1 MAARILGCANL
12 ITETSQQREVL
23 RLSLERADQ
32 LLGQWQADPLRWQRL
47 LLQVFRR
54 TEAVDLSGITIEILE
69 GRSMAGLYGA
79 YAPVGADGE
88 ERIYLSDDWLT
99 QADSESIKAVLLEEI
114 GHAIDHRLH
123 GENGSSGDEGAIF
136 SALIRGVEPR
146 VIETTQNDHQTLII
160 NGLSIA
166 VEGAAPVASGSPEL
180 AEITEDTINP
190 EGDTVRNIFETSFSD
205 TDGDTLQGIAL
216 TANAASS
223 SQGVWEYSTNGGRKW
238 KRIEYRVI
246 RFISSIY
253 IKQFKATF

>member
-79 YAPVGADGE
+79 YTPVGADGE

-99 QADSESIKAVLLEEI
+99 KADSESIKAVLLEEI
-114 GHAIDHRLH
+114 GHAIDHRLN

-136 SALIRGVEPR
+136 FSFHPR
-146 VIETTQNDHQTLII
+146 C
-160 NGLSIA
+160 
-166 VEGAAPVASGSPEL
+166 
-180 AEITEDTINP
+180 
-190 EGDTVRNIFETSFSD
+190 
-205 TDGDTLQGIAL
+205 
-216 TANAASS
+216 
-223 SQGVWEYSTNGGRKW
+223 
-238 KRIEYRVI
+238 
-246 RFISSIY
+246 
-253 IKQFKATF
+253 